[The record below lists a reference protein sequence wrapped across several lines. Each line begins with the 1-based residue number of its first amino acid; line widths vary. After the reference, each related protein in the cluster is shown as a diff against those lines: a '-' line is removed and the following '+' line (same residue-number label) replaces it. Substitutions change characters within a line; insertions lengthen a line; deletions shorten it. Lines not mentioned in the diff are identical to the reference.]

1 MTDYF
6 DTLAG
11 RAGTTPLS
19 PPLRPPQ
26 PDKAVQG
33 KELYAHATTVLGPT
47 RGVNPLPNLEAIV
60 YPLATY
66 NYLDRIIVLESKRS
80 GLMQVHDQGHRDGAA
95 ALPVFLCI
103 LVLPREEGRGGSVPP
118 PFWDRLGRDLQG
130 EDSFDGLTRLG
141 VLTGGWK
148 RSFRPVDFNLLIKS
162 NRYGIRFLQ

>member
-66 NYLDRIIVLESKRS
+66 NYLDRILVLESKRS
-80 GLMQVHDQGHRDGAA
+80 SLMQVHDQGHRNGAA
-95 ALPVFLCI
+95 ALPVVLCI

-118 PFWDRLGRDLQG
+118 LSGTGWGATCRERIALMDLLDLAYLLEAGREAFVQ
-130 EDSFDGLTRLG
+130 
-141 VLTGGWK
+141 
-148 RSFRPVDFNLLIKS
+148 LIS
-162 NRYGIRFLQ
+162 IC